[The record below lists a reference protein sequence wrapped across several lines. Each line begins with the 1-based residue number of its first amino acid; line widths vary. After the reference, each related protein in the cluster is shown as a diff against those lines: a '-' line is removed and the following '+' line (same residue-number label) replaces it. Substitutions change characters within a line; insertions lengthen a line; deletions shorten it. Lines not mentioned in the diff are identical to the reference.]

1 MKKEILLLSLFI
13 VLVCLFYK
21 NKCEKFNTLE
31 NKAIIPLEQ
40 YPELNEII
48 NNKEIILSEL
58 KNIIDKKVW
67 ILYDFFHKE
76 KIIEKDYNKE
86 KINQINETI
95 DKYYINAFS
104 KPEWLVYF
112 LFYNGQ
118 PLTKSKE
125 LFPKTIELISKLKF
139 VGAAGISCLEG
150 NGYIP
155 PHTDEGIERYKFHL
169 PLEIPEGC
177 GIKINNID
185 YNFDEPFIFDD
196 TFIHSVWNKSDKP
209 RFVLIIDIFR
219 K

>member
-1 MKKEILLLSLFI
+1 MKKEIFLLSLVVILLCICYINQKEHFTD
-13 VLVCLFYK
+13 FD
-21 NKCEKFNTLE
+21 
-31 NKAIIPLEQ
+31 NKAIIPMNL

-86 KINQINETI
+86 KINQINQTI
-95 DKYYINAFS
+95 DKYYINEFS
-104 KPEWLVYF
+104 KPEWLVYP
-112 LFYNGQ
+112 LFYNAEAID
-118 PLTKSKE
+118 KSKE